1 MIDFT
6 MRNIETESPLPPPTG
21 TPPSL
26 LCPVDRAA
34 LAVAAW
40 NDHAIHRCPQCLGVA
55 VPGTLLREVRAFAAL
70 EMHKQ
75 QGVSAAALACPVD
88 GQTTKAL
95 SYKGVALCACPQCYG
110 LWLDAEQLTRLLAL
124 VAPPT
129 VPDLSRIGQNLGTLR
144 DGRSSFDIDS
154 VLDVFDIG
162 DSVLDGL
169 NLPST

>member
-1 MIDFT
+1 
-6 MRNIETESPLPPPTG
+6 
-21 TPPSL
+21 
-26 LCPVDRAA
+26 
-34 LAVAAW
+34 
-40 NDHAIHRCPQCLGVA
+40 VA